1 METVTGTVRPLSEIA
16 AEVRKDWK
24 KVYFGAVPYLEAMET
39 LGSIDE
45 NYFCDSAESVVL
57 YFLANANTW
66 RGETARRVK
75 AELKKMATHA
85 AKKTYSREYGK

>member
-1 METVTGTVRPLSEIA
+1 MRTLYEIA
-16 AEVRKDWK
+16 AEVRADWK

-39 LGSIDE
+39 MTDINQQYIFDPGTEI
-45 NYFCDSAESVVL
+45 VM

-75 AELKKMATHA
+75 AELKSMLA
-85 AKKTYSREYGK
+85 AVKR